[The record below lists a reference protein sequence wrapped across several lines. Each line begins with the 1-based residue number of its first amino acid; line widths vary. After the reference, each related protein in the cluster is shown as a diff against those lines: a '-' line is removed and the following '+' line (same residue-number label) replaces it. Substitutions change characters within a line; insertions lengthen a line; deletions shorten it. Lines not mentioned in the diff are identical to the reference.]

1 MFTAKK
7 LKEMFDLLK
16 DEIHCSCYFTCR
28 DKKKFFL
35 KTAQNPFPRV
45 KFLFH
50 KDTLIEGQ
58 AILDIAYKKCV

>member
-1 MFTAKK
+1 MKSTAVATSHA
-7 LKEMFDLLK
+7 E
-16 DEIHCSCYFTCR
+16 S
-28 DKKKFFL
+28 KKKKIFL

-50 KDTLIEGQ
+50 KDTMIEGQ